1 MGCAKF
7 FIDNFF
13 PFLSISYCSYLHL
26 LLVFYFGKSTLVKL
40 CLVKNNAEL
49 GHSRAQDKCQDCCEN
64 NICQLAYVLCSAV
77 LCCTLL
83 YSAVLCCALLYSP
96 MGILSTRREQ
106 RLCISQRGNFPRYEM
121 MM

>member
-7 FIDNFF
+7 FIDNIF
-13 PFLSISYCSYLHL
+13 PSLSISYCSYLPL

-64 NICQLAYVLCSAV
+64 NICQLACVLCSAV

-83 YSAVLCCALLYSP
+83 CSAVLCCALPWEFSQPEESRDSALA
-96 MGILSTRREQ
+96 REET
-106 RLCISQRGNFPRYEM
+106 FPDIR
-121 MM
+121 